1 MVAEKLSREERANR
15 EIGVTEISRRGAMF
29 LALSFLLVIYGVP
42 LTQLAIDINN
52 QERFLFEL
60 PDVSGEH
67 SLQSKVITANKQLLK
82 GFDQLEGDLEEGSFL
97 RELFLPPL
105 QYVFSNYLKQG
116 NEKVVHGDSGYL
128 FYRPAVDYLIG
139 PPFLDRMQIDRRLQS
154 HALWEQPVQPDPVMS
169 IRAFHEQLA
178 ARNIELVL
186 LPVPVKAAII
196 PSSLS
201 LHDVQKPLANR
212 SWNTFIKQLQEAG
225 VLLLDIRDILYT
237 YHVRTNDGYL
247 KTDTHWSP
255 AAMKSVANRLAQF
268 LITREPALRG
278 DANYAIHRSEHGGP
292 GDLGRMLLLPQKSS
306 SIQTEEV
313 IVDQVI
319 EETGMIWQ
327 PDKQSPILLLGDSFT
342 NIYSSSGL
350 QLGAGGG
357 LAEHLSLYLQ
367 RPVDVLAR
375 NDDGAYSSR
384 EMLAVEM
391 QRGRDRLAGKRF
403 VIWEFAERELSH
415 GDWKMIPLMVGTAL
429 QSSFVSLAAGSNPIH
444 VSGTVDALSES
455 PRPGTVPYRDNVVTL
470 HLVDLEGEQVSTE
483 QSQALVYGFGM
494 RDNKLTELARLRPGD
509 RVSMLLSSWD
519 DVEIEYGS
527 YRRTSL
533 DDEMIELE
541 LPNWGVIND
550 KKSR

>member
-1 MVAEKLSREERANR
+1 MAAEKLSREERANR
-15 EIGVTEISRRGAMF
+15 EIGVTEISRRGALF
-29 LALSFLLVIYGVP
+29 LVLSFLLGIYLVP

-52 QERFLFEL
+52 KERFVFDL
-60 PDVSGEH
+60 PEVSDER
-67 SLQSKVITANKQLLK
+67 SLRSKLISANKQLLK
-82 GFDQLEGDLEEGSFL
+82 GFDQLESDLEERSLL
-97 RELFLPPL
+97 RALFLPPL

-139 PPFLDRMQIDRRLQS
+139 PAFLDKQQIDKRLQS
-154 HALWEQPVQPDPVMS
+154 HALWEQPVQPDPVES
-169 IRAFHEQLA
+169 IRAFHEELA
-178 ARNIELVL
+178 SRNIELVV

-201 LHDVQKPLANR
+201 LQDVQKPLANR
-212 SWNTFIKQLQEAG
+212 SWNSFIRQLEEAG

-237 YHVRTNDGYL
+237 YHARTNDGYL

-255 AAMKSVANRLAQF
+255 AAMKSVAKTLAEF
-268 LITREPALRG
+268 LLTRDPALRG
-278 DANYAIHRSEHGGP
+278 NTHYTVHRSGYGGP
-292 GDLGRMLLLPQKSS
+292 GDLGRMLLLPERSS
-306 SIQTEEV
+306 SIQVEEV
-313 IVDQVI
+313 IVDQVV

-327 PDKQSPILLLGDSFT
+327 PDKQSPVLLLGDSFT

-350 QLGAGGG
+350 QLGEGGG
-357 LAEHLSLYLQ
+357 LAEHLSAYLQ

-375 NDDGAYSSR
+375 NDDGAYSAR
-384 EMLAVEM
+384 EMLAAEM
-391 QRGRDRLAGKRF
+391 RRGRDRLAGKRF

-415 GDWKMIPLMVGTAL
+415 GDWKIIPLMVGTA
-429 QSSFVSLAAGSNPIH
+429 QHASFFSLAAGSNPIH
-444 VSGTVDALSES
+444 VSGTVDSLSES

-470 HLVDLEGEQVSTE
+470 HLVDLEGEQVSGE

-494 RDNKLTELARLRPGD
+494 RDNKLTELAKLRPGD

-519 DVEIEYGS
+519 DVETEFGS

-533 DDEMIELE
+533 EDEMIELE
-541 LPNWGVIND
+541 LPNWGVID
-550 KKSR
+550 DQKSK